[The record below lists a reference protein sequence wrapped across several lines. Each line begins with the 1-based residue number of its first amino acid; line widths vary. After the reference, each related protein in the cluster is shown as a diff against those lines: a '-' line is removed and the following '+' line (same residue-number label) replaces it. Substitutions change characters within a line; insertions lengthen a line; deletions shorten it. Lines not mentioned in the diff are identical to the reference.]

1 MVEGLAF
8 AGLPCGSFVYLN
20 RSSSKRSRK
29 RPLGSQRR
37 LYVKQANTFL
47 GCMFICV
54 SNMTHGFYN
63 DILNCACMHIIIS
76 MCVCTLLNPV
86 AESQVRSTTDDV
98 DALDY
103 VDQHFGKRS
112 SQAPACL
119 SGSLICAS
127 WQGCLNTK
135 FPSGLNVCRDP
146 SIFRILNS

>member
-1 MVEGLAF
+1 M
-8 AGLPCGSFVYLN
+8 
-20 RSSSKRSRK
+20 
-29 RPLGSQRR
+29 
-37 LYVKQANTFL
+37 KQANTFL

-103 VDQHFGKRS
+103 VEISILGNGAARLQLVYLV
-112 SQAPACL
+112 PL
-119 SGSLICAS
+119 SALLGEA
-127 WQGCLNTK
+127 
-135 FPSGLNVCRDP
+135 V
-146 SIFRILNS
+146 